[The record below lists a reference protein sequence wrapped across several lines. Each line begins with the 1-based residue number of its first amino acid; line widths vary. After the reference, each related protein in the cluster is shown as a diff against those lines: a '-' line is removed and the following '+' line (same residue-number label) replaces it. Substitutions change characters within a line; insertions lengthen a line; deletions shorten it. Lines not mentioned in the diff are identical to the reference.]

1 MRRRQRYDVVV
12 IGAGTAGLV
21 AAIRLAQAGAN
32 VCVVAKG
39 VGSTHLAPGTI
50 DVLGYAPERVESPA
64 QALPEF
70 VTARP
75 DHPYA
80 LLGDHVIAESIDW
93 FIATAKD
100 GPLPGYVYTGNLE
113 RNLMLPTAVGALKP
127 SAVVPETFSAG
138 DAHHLGRVAIVG
150 VAALRDF
157 HPKLCAANLAA
168 AGIDAR
174 GISVEVELDRADSS
188 TLGLARLFDDRTWR
202 THFSGRLAPLLGA
215 ADHVALPAMLGLSDP
230 HAVLADLEARLGR
243 RVFEIATL
251 PPSVPG
257 MRLFEILRHA
267 LRAAGGRIA
276 FGAGVIAHAREGD
289 RIVSID
295 TDTAGSQTTY
305 AADAFVLASG
315 GFHSG
320 AIALDSHWQTH
331 ELVLD
336 LPLQGAPDADEPRF
350 VAPYFDEQPLA
361 RAGVA
366 VDTELRATGVTNVVV
381 AGASLPGAASW
392 REASGEGVA
401 MASGY
406 RAAQVLAAELGARM
420 QAQSATASQ

>member
-1 MRRRQRYDVVV
+1 MRRGQHYDVVV

-21 AAIRLAQAGAN
+21 AATRLAQSGAN

-70 VTARP
+70 VAAHP

-80 LLGDHVIAESIDW
+80 LVGEQVIAESIDW
-93 FIATAKD
+93 LVTIAKD

-127 SAVVPETFSAG
+127 SAVVPETFAAG
-138 DAHHLGRVAIVG
+138 DGHHLGRVAVVG
-150 VAALRDF
+150 LAALRDF

-174 GISVEVELDRADSS
+174 GLNVEVEFDRVDAS
-188 TLGLARLFDDRTWR
+188 TLGLARLFDDRAWR

-215 ADHVALPAMLGLSDP
+215 AEHVALPAMLGLSDA
-230 HAVLADLEARLGR
+230 HAVLADLAERLGR
-243 RVFEIATL
+243 PVFEIATL

-267 LRAAGGRIA
+267 ARAAGARIA
-276 FGAGVIAHAREGD
+276 FGAGVIGHTRDGD
-289 RIVSID
+289 RIVSLD

-320 AIALDSHWQTH
+320 AIALDSQWQTH
-331 ELVLD
+331 EQVFD
-336 LPLQGAPDADEPRF
+336 LPLQGVPDADQPRF
-350 VAPYFDEQPLA
+350 VAPYFAEQPLA
-361 RAGVA
+361 RAGVS
-366 VDTELRATGVTNVVV
+366 VDSDLRARGAANVVV
-381 AGASLPGAASW
+381 AGASLPGAVSW

-401 MASGY
+401 LASGY

-420 QAQSATASQ
+420 QTQTATASQ